1 MFQNTCTKCGQ
12 PFDTKNPNRVV
23 CPNCLYPGRDAAGG
37 YSATPQY
44 SQQPRPQYGD
54 RPAYTGDRPARPPYG
69 DRPAYPPR
77 EGGGN
82 YPPREY
88 PPREGGY
95 APRPAYGDRPAY
107 GAPRPQY
114 GDRPAYPPREGG
126 GYPPREYPP
135 REGGGYPPREYP
147 PREGGGYPPREYPPR
162 EGGYAPRPGGY
173 GGGGAPRPG
182 GFGGPRP
189 FGPRPGGG
197 RPGGGFRPGG
207 GRPGGRPGG
216 PGRGAPKKLLIPK
229 EVLLELE
236 KLYTPLLPLP
246 NPDVHEVLAEKLN
259 IEPSKAFFGINLV
272 RMKMKLPKL
281 EYPKRKLAVT
291 PDQLMAIEAMY
302 TPYMTMATPPIGIHK
317 ILAKQLKID
326 EWRVHVA
333 IGLIRKAKNMSRWN
347 TEREDLPEQMKAH
360 LASLDTPETE
370 PEKPSKPKAKKTKA
384 AETAEV
390 DAELDAEPE
399 TPLVSEAAAPVET
412 SEETPAP
419 KKRGRP
425 KKVLAEEA

>member
-23 CPNCLYPGRDAAGG
+23 CPNCLYPGREAGGG
-37 YSATPQY
+37 YSATPQF
-44 SQQPRPQYGD
+44 SQPRPQYG
-54 RPAYTGDRPARPPYG
+54 
-69 DRPAYPPR
+69 
-77 EGGGN
+77 E
-82 YPPREY
+82 
-88 PPREGGY
+88 
-95 APRPAYGDRPAY
+95 RPAY

-114 GDRPAYPPREGG
+114 GDRPA
-126 GYPPREYPP
+126 
-135 REGGGYPPREYP
+135 YPPREYP

-162 EGGYAPRPGGY
+162 EGGYAPRPQY
-173 GGGGAPRPG
+173 GERPAYGAPRPG

-197 RPGGGFRPGG
+197 FRPGG

-216 PGRGAPKKLLIPK
+216 PPRGGPKKLLIPK
-229 EVLLELE
+229 EVLIELE
-236 KLYTPLLPLP
+236 KMYVPLLPLP
-246 NPDVHEVLAEKLN
+246 NPDVHEVLAEKLS
-259 IEPSKAFFGINLV
+259 IEPSKAFFGINLI

-302 TPYMTMATPPIGIHK
+302 TPYMTMPTPPIGIHK

-333 IGLIRKAKNMSRWN
+333 IGLIRKAKNMPRWN
-347 TEREDLPEQMKAH
+347 TERDDLPEQMKVH
-360 LASLDTPETE
+360 LAALENAEADKPAAE
-370 PEKPSKPKAKKTKA
+370 PAEAKPKAKKSKTVVAEPEAVA
-384 AETAEV
+384 AETQPPAV
-390 DAELDAEPE
+390 TTPEPGA
-399 TPLVSEAAAPVET
+399 PSRDDEAPA
-412 SEETPAP
+412 AP

-425 KKVLAEEA
+425 KKVVAEDS